1 MGNCSGGEQA
11 SGPPKQGATKVTKAS
26 TAQKA
31 PQKPSPSS
39 TKVRGLRELS
49 ESEPCHHDPS
59 VSDAIKSPSQQ
70 PVHSFLT
77 PPTPRA
83 PINVKWSAQQHAA
96 NQLIGLLKYV
106 KSSTKNRS
114 SKFTRWIPFQ
124 EKYEEYLFTDVLRK
138 LEIKEEQD
146 MMSDD
151 DNESIGPCST
161 LGDLSV
167 DLNELEQPPEE
178 WLEDLI
184 TSLKKE
190 KKLRQLP
197 SENDFLYLM
206 KTVQDLFTE
215 VEPVVHIAVPENGR
229 LVIVGDLHGQLDDL
243 LWILAE
249 SKPSA
254 TTHYLFN
261 GDFVDRG
268 PDQCEVLVL
277 LYAMKV
283 AYPDAVWLN
292 RGNHEEHRVNKAAGK
307 DGFMQVCINSYSDRA
322 YKAAQKSFKALPLCH
337 VINNKVCVMHGG
349 LPGDSKITLKEIRA
363 VDRFR
368 ECPVSKNRGKIPP
381 ATREDRIFQAML
393 WSDPRDMEV
402 RSKESSRGAGVWF
415 NEEVTKEFLKVN
427 DLQKI
432 IRSHEVVS
440 SGHRGIHGD
449 SCMTVFSA
457 SRYCGKDDN
466 RGSYLVLFENLD
478 ISPHD
483 YAVKNGEIAG
493 LRGKIADGISESE
506 TEDGEEGDSVDADE
520 VRRMAV
526 RRLGELFFAKR
537 SQLLSQFQLVDTNFT
552 GTVTKK
558 QWINIVRS
566 IVHEDLP
573 WHSLARHL
581 VRVEESGTIS
591 YIRFLERFQNKL
603 ANSWMRSWAETWL
616 QYGKSHL
623 TKGAIEMKKMLQQI
637 STYRSQTK
645 LSYHEV
651 CAALRTSIPGLS
663 MTEIYYLLCHMDE
676 NNDGYID
683 ADEWAAQLEGDSK
696 GALPGILDIWDL
708 QRTSKI
714 KYDAIFKSLE
724 ALNSKGVSKSAFVTT
739 CMEKC
744 GANAADKKG
753 WELTAN
759 SLAGP
764 NGKVSPSAVLE
775 AVANLENDRHRYV
788 FFEVFISACE

>member
-1 MGNCSGGEQA
+1 MGNCSGGEQQHSKPPVRKQDA
-11 SGPPKQGATKVTKAS
+11 ARKPPQPQPTGPAKIK
-26 TAQKA
+26 
-31 PQKPSPSS
+31 
-39 TKVRGLRELS
+39 GLREMS
-49 ESEPCHHDPS
+49 ESEGAQHHDPS
-59 VSDAIKSPSQQ
+59 ISDAIKSPTQ
-70 PVHSFLT
+70 PPHSILT

-83 PINVKWSAQQHAA
+83 PINLKWSAEQHAN
-96 NQLIGLLKYV
+96 NQMIALLKFV
-106 KSSTKNRS
+106 QSSTKNRS

-124 EKYEEYLFTDVLRK
+124 EKYEQNLFTDVLRK

-146 MMSDD
+146 TMSDD
-151 DNESIGPCST
+151 DTESIGPCST

-167 DLNELEQPPEE
+167 DLNELETPPAE
-178 WLEDLI
+178 WLDDLI
-184 TSLKKE
+184 ASLKKE
-190 KKLRQLP
+190 KKHRQLP

-215 VEPVVHIAVPENGR
+215 VDPVVHIDVPSSGR

-268 PDQCEVLVL
+268 PDQCEVLTL

-307 DGFMQVCINSYSDRA
+307 DGFMQVCVNAYSDRA

-349 LPGDSKITLKEIRA
+349 LPGDSKVTLKEIRA

-368 ECPVSKNRGKIPP
+368 ECPVSKGRGKIPP

-393 WSDPRDMEV
+393 WSDPRDMEN

-415 NEEVTKEFLKVN
+415 NEDVTREFLRVN

-440 SGHRGIHGD
+440 SGHRTIHGGV
-449 SCMTVFSA
+449 CMTVFSA

-478 ISPHD
+478 ISPND
-483 YAVKNGEIAG
+483 YCVKNGEIAG
-493 LRGKIADGISESE
+493 LRGKIADGISESGE
-506 TEDGEEGDSVDADE
+506 SEDHHDDEEQGDPIDADD
-520 VRRMAV
+520 VRKKAL

-566 IVHEDLP
+566 IIHEDLP

-603 ANSWMRSWAETWL
+603 ANSWMSSWAEKWL

-714 KYDAIFKSLE
+714 KYDAIFKALE
-724 ALNSKGVSKSAFVTT
+724 AISTKGVVKSAFVTT
-739 CMEKC
+739 CMDRT
-744 GANAADKKG
+744 GASPADKKG
-753 WELTAN
+753 WELTA
-759 SLAGP
+759 
-764 NGKVSPSAVLE
+764 K
-775 AVANLENDRHRYV
+775 YV
-788 FFEVFISACE
+788 ILIYSSDVVCV